1 TYGFLPLE
9 AMESPDEAPLISV
22 PLGSGG
28 VQPDQLKQLKQKLEP
43 RHWLDE
49 QTLLFEIPWDLED
62 GPLDQVLELNW
73 PGREAEVLAERLE
86 VALQANQEAEKK
98 LLQVPQGPHADFK
111 AKLQRAALQLLR
123 NERPLLEEE
132 LAALQG

>member
-1 TYGFLPLE
+1 
-9 AMESPDEAPLISV
+9 M
-22 PLGSGG
+22 
-28 VQPDQLKQLKQKLEP
+28 

-86 VALQANQEAEKK
+86 VALQANQEAVSGQ
-98 LLQVPQGPHADFK
+98 LAVSGFVGPGGMHIGINK
-111 AKLQRAALQLLR
+111 HV
-123 NERPLLEEE
+123 
-132 LAALQG
+132 